1 MIPIILGAAAATV
14 GGIHWWKSRK
24 AKQTQSMTVHG
35 PNGTVSVIHAPGNAN
50 GSVVVVAN
58 GNSAPLSIT
67 DILGVQKAL
76 NTLGYTP
83 RLTEDGK
90 AGPATI
96 SQIKVFQ
103 MKSGL
108 PTTGIIDPQVVND
121 ISLTLKALASPNSAI
136 GTSPIV
142 TSAVQNPPDLS
153 TCQAV
158 QHALNILGA
167 NPKLVEDGNCGPA
180 SMSAIKTFQTL
191 HGLVADGIAG
201 PQTKTALSIALQGNT
216 NN

>member
-1 MIPIILGAAAATV
+1 MIPLILGASALTV

-24 AKQTQSMTVHG
+24 AKKLQSMTVHTANG
-35 PNGTVSVIHAPGNAN
+35 PVQVVHAPGDQT

-58 GNSAPLSIT
+58 GNSSPLNVK
-67 DILGVQKAL
+67 DIRGIQKAL

-83 RLTEDGK
+83 RLAEDGL
-90 AGPATI
+90 AGPATL

-103 MKSGL
+103 MKSSI
-108 PTTGIIDPQVVND
+108 PVNGIIDPQLVQA
-121 ISLTLKALASPNSAI
+121 IEFSLKALASPNASI

-142 TSAVQNPPDLS
+142 TSATQAPPDLS
-153 TCQAV
+153 TCKAV

-167 NPKLVEDGNCGPA
+167 SPQLVEDGNCGPV
-180 SMSAIKTFQTL
+180 SQSAIKTFQTL
-191 HGLVADGIAG
+191 HGLAPDGTAG